1 MMVYKSNST
10 PRRRRSLLQQP
21 VQDHTQMSYWDNPAN
36 MAADTL
42 PSTNPFGNYTVVDTV
57 PKEILH
63 MIDPHWYQFPPMNP
77 LWYSLV
83 GFWVVMMGCLSVA
96 GNFVVLWVFMT
107 TKSLRTPANL
117 LVCNL
122 ALSDF
127 LMMFCMFPPMVI
139 SCYWQTWT
147 LGAFFCEVYAFLG
160 SLYGCV
166 SIWSMLWI
174 TLDRYNVIVKG
185 VSAEPLTSKGAMMRI
200 LFTWGLSLAWC
211 LPPFFGWNR
220 YVPEGNMTACGT
232 DYLSEDAFSHSYLY
246 IYSVFVYF
254 LPLLAN
260 IYLYFFI
267 VQAVSNHEKQ
277 MREQAKKM
285 GVKSLRSEES
295 QKTSAE
301 CRLAK
306 VALMTVSL
314 WFMAWTPYLIINFAG
329 MINKAS
335 VTPLFSIWGSVFA
348 KANAVYN
355 PIVYAISH
363 PKYRAALEKKLPC
376 LACATDGRDNHSE
389 VVSTATTN
397 EKSESA

>member
-1 MMVYKSNST
+1 
-10 PRRRRSLLQQP
+10 
-21 VQDHTQMSYWDNPAN
+21 MSYWNDPAN
-36 MAADTL
+36 LANGDL
-42 PSTNPFGNYTVVDTV
+42 PSTNPYGNYTVVDTV

-63 MIDPHWYQFPPMNP
+63 MVDPHWYQFPPMNP
-77 LWYSLV
+77 LWYGLV
-83 GFWVVMMGCLSVA
+83 GFFMVCMGFMSIV
-96 GNFVVLWVFMT
+96 GNFVVIWVFMN

-117 LVCNL
+117 LVVNL
-122 ALSDF
+122 AFSDF
-127 LMMFCMFPPMVI
+127 LMMFTMFPPMVI

-147 LGAFFCEVYAFLG
+147 MGAFFCEVYAFLG
-160 SLYGCV
+160 SLFGCV
-166 SIWSMLWI
+166 SIWTMLWI

-185 VSAEPLTSKGAMMRI
+185 VSGEPLTSGGAMARI
-200 LFTWGLSLAWC
+200 AGTWAVTFAWA

-232 DYLSEDAFSHSYLY
+232 DYLSEDFYSHLYLY
-246 IYSVFVYF
+246 IYSVWAFIF
-254 LPLLAN
+254 PLFAN
-260 IYLYFFI
+260 IYLYTFI
-267 VQAVSNHEKQ
+267 VKAVANHEKQ

-314 WFMAWTPYLIINFAG
+314 WFMAWTPYFVINYSG
-329 MINKAS
+329 MLNKSS

-363 PKYRAALEKKLPC
+363 PKYRSALEKKLPC
-376 LACATDGRDNHSE
+376 LACTTEGRDNISTDTKE
-389 VVSTATTN
+389 VA
-397 EKSESA
+397 EKSENA